1 MDSISKTYSGG
12 TPSKKNNEYYKGDIP
27 FIRSG
32 DINNESTELFISESA
47 LQNSSTK
54 LVKKGDVLYALYG
67 ATSGE
72 VAISK
77 IQGAIN
83 QAILAII
90 PHKVNGT
97 FIASFLKRERKRI
110 LSTYLQGGQ
119 GNLSAIIVKNLLIP
133 YTKIEEQKRIEIFL
147 HRLNNLITL
156 NQRKL
161 EKLKKLKKVYLQ
173 NIFSPNILRFYNYK
187 NEWEC
192 GKLNNLLKIKTKEPV
207 SDPKIEDVL
216 TVRLHTKG
224 VDKGVRDNLNMG
236 ATAYYYR
243 YPGEFIY
250 GKQNIFN
257 GGLGIV
263 REKGIS
269 SRDVPSFVIQADP
282 LFVYYLLARPW
293 FYKKIEGL
301 SNGTGSKRVHEDSLL
316 KIKVSYPLE
325 REEQNDIGILL
336 KYIDKNI
343 VGYENRIKILQ
354 NLKQFYLDNLFI

>member
-161 EKLKKLKKVYLQ
+161 DKLKKLKEVYLINLFANESGYPAIRFEEFKDIWNLKRLGDHTHIKTGDTDLKDAEKNGKYPLYTRSQ
-173 NIFSPNILRFYNYK
+173 EALRINRYSYNGEAILVPGEGRLGDIFHYINGPFAYHQRVYKISDFKGLDALFTLNHLKTFFKRYAMRLQVQATVPSLRLPMLEQYMMFVPILDEQKLIGKLMNIL
-187 NEWEC
+187 
-192 GKLNNLLKIKTKEPV
+192 
-207 SDPKIEDVL
+207 
-216 TVRLHTKG
+216 
-224 VDKGVRDNLNMG
+224 
-236 ATAYYYR
+236 
-243 YPGEFIY
+243 
-250 GKQNIFN
+250 
-257 GGLGIV
+257 
-263 REKGIS
+263 
-269 SRDVPSFVIQADP
+269 
-282 LFVYYLLARPW
+282 
-293 FYKKIEGL
+293 
-301 SNGTGSKRVHEDSLL
+301 DSLITL
-316 KIKVSYPLE
+316 SQL
-325 REEQNDIGILL
+325 
-336 KYIDKNI
+336 
-343 VGYENRIKILQ
+343 RIHKLQ
-354 NLKQFYLDNLFI
+354 KLKQFYLDNLFI